1 MKQGTTPTLEFKLEI
16 TVEEVRQVIFTF
28 SEKVDSE
35 TYLLQKTYPTNVEY
49 DEDLG
54 IFKVGLTQEETELLT
69 NTFFVE
75 AQVVFGNNSVIKSD
89 IGKQIMSPTLWTT
102 LIENNH
108 SNGHEEVITL
118 TFSDYIKADLS
129 KYYTKEET
137 DELLSLKADTTAV
150 EQALAL
156 KQDVLEAGRGMYING
171 SFIRTNGTMLHSGNI
186 VPTDNQLPLNTFTDV
201 MAGDIYDCTTNDKR
215 YLIVR
220 IAGGH
225 GGSLALVKPFENVT
239 FQTTN
244 PPKRLGNTD
253 TINSVIS
260 TGTIWVNRSNDLV
273 FFCKYKEYD
282 NGYFN
287 YTWIALTTEYAEG
300 TGAPPTT
307 EAYESGVP
315 TYRNHNYYI
324 DTTNNNLWFL
334 VSTTTSSDGYVYTWL
349 NLSDHYT
356 KSEVDNL
363 LLDLG
368 NNISVSIDSST
379 YVMTVSLKHGNSI
392 LASGTVDLPL
402 ETMVVSG
409 SYDAQTKKIIL
420 TLQNGQTVE
429 FSVADLVSGL
439 VSAQDLQ
446 TALANYQPLIDS
458 SHKVSADNIDD
469 SSSTNKFVPTSSQ
482 ADSGKFLRVNAQGN
496 AVWESVP
503 QAEDN
508 TF

>member
-108 SNGHEEVITL
+108 SDGHEEVITL

-137 DELLSLKADTTAV
+137 DELLSLKADKSTTYTRLETNDLLDEKADKSNTYTKDEVDV
-150 EQALAL
+150 ELGKKENAFTVSGHLS
-156 KQDVLEAGRGMYING
+156 KENGVLENEANKIYQAVIVNNKV
-171 SFIRTNGTMLHSGNI
+171 SFLRDNYPKIKQNDLIHRSDAQSEEWYVVLYTGVATMPVSQITSIDFIEGTPPTSVNASEKQYVVDRIYFSTNGNIYRCLTKTPSQTITGN
-186 VPTDNQLPLNTFTDV
+186 D
-201 MAGDIYDCTTNDKR
+201 
-215 YLIVR
+215 
-220 IAGGH
+220 
-225 GGSLALVKPFENVT
+225 
-239 FQTTN
+239 
-244 PPKRLGNTD
+244 
-253 TINSVIS
+253 
-260 TGTIWVNRSNDLV
+260 
-273 FFCKYKEYD
+273 
-282 NGYFN
+282 
-287 YTWIALTTEYAEG
+287 YTWQT
-300 TGAPPTT
+300 
-307 EAYESGVP
+307 
-315 TYRNHNYYI
+315 YI
-324 DTTNNNLWFL
+324 DA
-334 VSTTTSSDGYVYTWL
+334 
-349 NLSDHYT
+349 YT
-356 KSEVDNL
+356 KSQIDTL

-379 YVMTVSLKHGNSI
+379 YVMTVSLKHGNSV

-429 FSVADLVSGL
+429 FSVADLVEGL
-439 VSAQDLQ
+439 VSTTDLERI
-446 TALANYQPLIDS
+446 LANYQPLIDS

-469 SSSTNKFVPTSSQ
+469 TQSTNKFVPSCS
-482 ADSGKFLRVNAQGN
+482 ASDNGKFLRVVNGVASWQTI
-496 AVWESVP
+496 P